1 MNYYIS
7 DLHFCC
13 ASQLSGSGSGYDERE
28 YKTLEEMHADMLA
41 RWNRKVTNG
50 DTVYILGD
58 ISKRGKSEE
67 LIALVAQLKG
77 HKILVHGN
85 HDDLSDYRLRQ
96 LFEEVCNYKEITD
109 NIRGNAY
116 KLVLCH
122 YPILFWNGQ
131 HRGNILLYGHTHRSP
146 EDVFFQDCIKRLNE
160 RKDLHEEDQD
170 FLAINVGCMQPYM
183 KDTTK
188 SERIAL
194 VKQWEEEE
202 GCENSGMNLMEYFRD
217 YIDGKKE
224 IAEVNAAFRTNYVVE
239 TPETEEKPMCGMGGR
254 RF

>member
-13 ASQLSGSGSGYDERE
+13 ASQLAGSGSGYDERE

-96 LFEEVCNYKEITD
+96 LFEED
-109 NIRGNAY
+109 HNIR
-116 KLVLCH
+116 
-122 YPILFWNGQ
+122 ISTFWN
-131 HRGNILLYGHTHRSP
+131 I
-146 EDVFFQDCIKRLNE
+146 DCDIFISITIKISCL
-160 RKDLHEEDQD
+160 
-170 FLAINVGCMQPYM
+170 
-183 KDTTK
+183 
-188 SERIAL
+188 
-194 VKQWEEEE
+194 
-202 GCENSGMNLMEYFRD
+202 
-217 YIDGKKE
+217 
-224 IAEVNAAFRTNYVVE
+224 
-239 TPETEEKPMCGMGGR
+239 
-254 RF
+254 

>member
-13 ASQLSGSGSGYDERE
+13 ASQLAGSGSGYDERE

-131 HRGNILLYGHTHRSP
+131 HRGNIPSMLTIPEQDRIMTKHQLICISSNVVCNLFVITNLL
-146 EDVFFQDCIKRLNE
+146 K
-160 RKDLHEEDQD
+160 
-170 FLAINVGCMQPYM
+170 
-183 KDTTK
+183 
-188 SERIAL
+188 
-194 VKQWEEEE
+194 
-202 GCENSGMNLMEYFRD
+202 
-217 YIDGKKE
+217 
-224 IAEVNAAFRTNYVVE
+224 
-239 TPETEEKPMCGMGGR
+239 
-254 RF
+254 

>member
-13 ASQLSGSGSGYDERE
+13 ASQLAGSGSGYDERD
-28 YKTLEEMHADMLA
+28 YKTLEEMHTDMLA

-58 ISKRGKSEE
+58 LSKRGKSEE

-131 HRGNILLYGHTHRSP
+131 HRGNILLYGSSLTTAMWAPCPACLPAGSSIPGATTSSTGSGVPWSPLTTPCRS
-146 EDVFFQDCIKRLNE
+146 C
-160 RKDLHEEDQD
+160 
-170 FLAINVGCMQPYM
+170 
-183 KDTTK
+183 
-188 SERIAL
+188 
-194 VKQWEEEE
+194 
-202 GCENSGMNLMEYFRD
+202 
-217 YIDGKKE
+217 
-224 IAEVNAAFRTNYVVE
+224 
-239 TPETEEKPMCGMGGR
+239 
-254 RF
+254 